1 MAGNDDRKAELR
13 AELEHARSRASAFR
27 QQIQSRPSLSSK
39 AQNTFKRNRVAW
51 LIGAVLL
58 GLLVSKLPGRTKKV
72 PVNRWTRKK
81 VEVPLEQAGKAGYPH
96 GASEAP
102 AQRDETDPHG
112 LGHETHRPGG
122 PYAERREAEGG
133 KSPLEDMMQG
143 WPWGEAEATPPRV

>member
-72 PVNRWTRKK
+72 PVNRWTGKK
-81 VEVPLEQAGKAGYPH
+81 VEVPLEQAGKAGILMVILKLLLDVTKPILM
-96 GASEAP
+96 AWATK
-102 AQRDETDPHG
+102 R
-112 LGHETHRPGG
+112 LGQVVHMQSGG
-122 PYAERREAEGG
+122 QQKAERAYRR
-133 KSPLEDMMQG
+133 
-143 WPWGEAEATPPRV
+143 T